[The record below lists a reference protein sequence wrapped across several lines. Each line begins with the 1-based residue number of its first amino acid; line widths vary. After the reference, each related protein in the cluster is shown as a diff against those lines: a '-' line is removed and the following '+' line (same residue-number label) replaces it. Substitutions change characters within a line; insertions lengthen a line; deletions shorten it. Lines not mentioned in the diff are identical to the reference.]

1 MSAVETL
8 ERESV
13 PAPAAADRAAAPKT
27 AVVAL
32 GSVVMGDDGAG
43 AAALEQLAADFELPA
58 GVDLLDLG
66 TPGPYFAEYLRG
78 AEAVV
83 VLDTVRA
90 ERAPGEI
97 VVYRGDAA
105 RRPPSPRSSPHSP
118 DLGEALA
125 TLAVEGLEPRHVV
138 VIGVV
143 PQRVAAGTALSAAVR
158 DALPAV
164 AALAAAELAALGH
177 AVVPRDRP
185 RPALLWWEKPRPA
198 PA

>member
-1 MSAVETL
+1 MALATL
-8 ERESV
+8 E
-13 PAPAAADRAAAPKT
+13 PAARSGIGAVAAPPAT

-32 GSVVMGDDGAG
+32 GSIVMGDDGAG
-43 AAALEQLAADFELPA
+43 AAALARLEADFELPI
-58 GVDLLDLG
+58 GIEVLDLG

-83 VLDTVRA
+83 VIDTVRA
-90 ERAPGEI
+90 EGAPGKI

-143 PQRVAAGTALSAAVR
+143 PERVAAGTALSASVR
-158 DALPAV
+158 GALPAL

-177 AVVPRDRP
+177 AVVPRDLP
-185 RPALLWWEKPRPA
+185 RPAHLWWEESRAA

>member
-1 MSAVETL
+1 MALATL
-8 ERESV
+8 EPTARSGIGAV
-13 PAPAAADRAAAPKT
+13 AAPPAT

-32 GSVVMGDDGAG
+32 GSIVMGDDGAG
-43 AAALEQLAADFELPA
+43 AAALARLEADFELPA
-58 GVDLLDLG
+58 GIEVLDLG

-83 VLDTVRA
+83 VIDTVRA
-90 ERAPGEI
+90 EGAPGKI
-97 VVYRGDAA
+97 VVARGDAA

-143 PQRVAAGTALSAAVR
+143 PERVAAGTALSASVR
-158 DALPAV
+158 SALPAL
-164 AALAAAELAALGH
+164 AALAAAELVALGH

-185 RPALLWWEKPRPA
+185 RPALLWWEQPRAA

>member
-1 MSAVETL
+1 MPETL
-8 ERESV
+8 ELESV
-13 PAPAAADRAAAPKT
+13 PPPAAAARATAPKT
-27 AVVAL
+27 VVVAL

-43 AAALEQLAADFELPA
+43 AAALEQLAADFELPEEIE
-58 GVDLLDLG
+58 LLDLG

-90 ERAPGEI
+90 ERAPGRI

-138 VIGVV
+138 VLGVV
-143 PQRVAAGTALSAAVR
+143 PERVAAGTALTAPVR
-158 DALPAV
+158 RALPAL
-164 AALAAAELAALGH
+164 AALAAAELVALGH
-177 AVVPRDRP
+177 AVTPRDRP
-185 RPALLWWEKPRPA
+185 RPALLWWEGSRPA